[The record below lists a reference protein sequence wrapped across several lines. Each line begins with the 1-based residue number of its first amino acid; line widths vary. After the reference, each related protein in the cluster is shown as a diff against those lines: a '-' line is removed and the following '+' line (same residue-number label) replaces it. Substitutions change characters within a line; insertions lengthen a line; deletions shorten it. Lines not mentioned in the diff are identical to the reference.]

1 MKNNG
6 KKVHLIPLLAD
17 HVTPRTDDL
26 RRLIPSEV
34 KKLKNVL
41 KLNHLIL
48 SHSIKEVRL
57 LSENFEDSFHLGEID
72 VVNKSHL
79 NCYI

>member
-1 MKNNG
+1 ME
-6 KKVHLIPLLAD
+6 KKSTSSPFLQMMSLLEQMI
-17 HVTPRTDDL
+17 L

-41 KLNHLIL
+41 NLNHLIL
-48 SHSIKEVRL
+48 SHPLKEICL
-57 LSENFEDSFHLGEID
+57 LSENFEDSFNLGEID